1 MSRIVMMGPPGVG
14 KGTQAARLATAL
26 GVPAVSTGDLFR
38 EHVRAGT
45 PLGLEVSGLL
55 AAGEYVPDAVTNAM
69 VAERLAA
76 PDARDGFILDG
87 YPRTLPQLGELDRML
102 GDLSTT
108 AGTNPERT
116 LPQLG
121 ELDRM
126 LGDLSTTAG
135 TNPERTL
142 PQLGELDRM
151 LGDLSTTAGTNP
163 ERTLPQLGELDRML
177 GDLSTTAGTN
187 PERTLPQLG
196 ELDRMLAAGPGGPAT
211 ALDAVVLLQ
220 ADVEEIVAR
229 ILLRAEQQGRADDT
243 PEVVR
248 RRIEV
253 YRAETEPLAEAY
265 AEHGLLLRV
274 DGAGSLDEVTA
285 RIHAALDEAAA
296 A

>member
-38 EHVRAGT
+38 EHVRTQT

-76 PDARDGFILDG
+76 PDARAGFILDG
-87 YPRTLPQLGELDRML
+87 YPRTLPQLAELDRML
-102 GDLSTT
+102 GGLSTT
-108 AGTNPERT
+108 AGTDPGRT
-116 LPQLG
+116 L
-121 ELDRM
+121 
-126 LGDLSTTAG
+126 T
-135 TNPERTL
+135 
-142 PQLGELDRM
+142 
-151 LGDLSTTAGTNP
+151 
-163 ERTLPQLGELDRML
+163 
-177 GDLSTTAGTN
+177 
-187 PERTLPQLG
+187 QLG
-196 ELDRMLAAGPGGPAT
+196 ELDRMLAAGSGDAT

-220 ADVEEIVAR
+220 AGVEEIVAR

-253 YRAETEPLAEAY
+253 YQAETAPLGDAY
-265 AEHGLLLRV
+265 AEQGLLQRV

-285 RIHAALDEAAA
+285 RIHAALAEAAA

>member
-14 KGTQAARLATAL
+14 KGTQAALLAVAL

-38 EHVRAGT
+38 EHVRTRT

-69 VAERLAA
+69 VADRLAA
-76 PDARDGFILDG
+76 PDAQNGFILDG

-108 AGTNPERT
+108 AGTNPGRT

-135 TNPERTL
+135 TNPGRTL

-151 LGDLSTTAGTNP
+151 LG
-163 ERTLPQLGELDRML
+163 
-177 GDLSTTAGTN
+177 
-187 PERTLPQLG
+187 
-196 ELDRMLAAGPGGPAT
+196 PAT
-211 ALDAVVLLQ
+211 PLDAVVLLQ

-229 ILLRAEQQGRADDT
+229 IVLRAEQQGRSDDT

-248 RRIEV
+248 RRIEI
-253 YRAETEPLAEAY
+253 YRAETEPLADAY
-265 AEHGLLLRV
+265 AERGLLLRV
-274 DGAGSLDEVTA
+274 EGTGSLDEVTA
-285 RIHAALDEAAA
+285 RIRAALDHDEAAA
-296 A
+296 